1 MSKAFHLKYVAFSF
15 DSRCAMRKHRFQSLA
30 QALALVQSVV
40 AIGLLL
46 LGGWML
52 SSSSAGLVSSGG
64 RSTYATGMLVGSLG
78 LGSILVAVLA
88 ALLAFVCFR
97 IGTVRRNLG
106 LLDKVVVAAS
116 VAFTFGL
123 TAALTAWLW

>member
-1 MSKAFHLKYVAFSF
+1 
-15 DSRCAMRKHRFQSLA
+15 
-30 QALALVQSVV
+30 
-40 AIGLLL
+40 
-46 LGGWML
+46 ML

-123 TAALTAWLW
+123 TVALTAWLW